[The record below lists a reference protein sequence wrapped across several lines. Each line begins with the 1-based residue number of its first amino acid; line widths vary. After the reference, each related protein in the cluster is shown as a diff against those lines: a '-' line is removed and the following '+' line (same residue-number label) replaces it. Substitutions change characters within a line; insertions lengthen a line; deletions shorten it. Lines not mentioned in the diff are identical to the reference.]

1 MQLSPLYILRYR
13 YPDGWAVTVGGEES
27 KDEEQFYF
35 AEGRCAGSISGMFR
49 AANHPRRRSDGS
61 YLMNMQGFI
70 ETEDGA
76 LIMVDYRGY
85 GRAYPVGRRQV
96 VGTVRHVTDHPAY
109 SRLNDSIAVSRR

>member
-27 KDEEQFYF
+27 MEEEQFYF
-35 AEGRCAGSISGMFR
+35 AEGRCAGSISGAFR

-76 LIMVDYRGY
+76 LIMVDYQGY
-85 GRAYPVGRRQV
+85 GRAYPVGRR
-96 VGTVRHVTDHPAY
+96 
-109 SRLNDSIAVSRR
+109 